1 MARWL
6 LKTEP
11 DSYSWDNLLR
21 DKKTTWNGVTNALAL
36 KHLRNMN
43 KGDEIL
49 IYHTGKERAIIGLA
63 QATAKP
69 YPDPQQD
76 DPRRVV
82 VDIKPKRKLARAVT
96 LDEMKTDKAFASWDL
111 LRNSRL
117 SVMPVPDALWER
129 ITAMGKGA

>member
-63 QATAKP
+63 QAATEP

-82 VDIKPKRKLARAVT
+82 VDIKPKRKLACAVT